1 MDIGD
6 SAHDEISALTL
17 SPLTLTES
25 TLEDGKPNKG
35 RIVKEQVE
43 GSKDVVQQNLIVTTN
58 IHEELGLE
66 PEIATLNGDL
76 SLVNA
81 CVAFYMDSN
90 SGTETR
96 CKKSEVKTK
105 KLGNFSVVNQVDF
118 VLGYG
123 LEVVNWADPVEII
136 GTIEM
141 MEGFI
146 WDSGPIVNWLNRTWH
161 LTKHY
166 AYYVKPWLSTS
177 RAKILTPHGKDPGEY
192 VKSCFLNGKGPST
205 RGMANQL
212 LAELGVLVSYW
223 KIYTSMGIAKDLVR
237 GTHEHG
243 YNIMTSNIDE
253 SVNLL
258 FGDERVLRS
267 TKVDKVFTGSEAE
280 LADMLQKSLKGK
292 RYIIVLDDMC
302 KTEAWDAMRQCF
314 PCENKGSGILLTTRN
329 TKVARDVR
337 RENLSLQIDLMCL
350 DESSNLFKSVAFANE
365 ALPCEFETNGKK
377 ITKKCHRLP
386 LTIAVVVGVLRSKRV
401 IEDWENVA
409 KDVKSFVTND
419 PDVHVFLG

>member
-1 MDIGD
+1 
-6 SAHDEISALTL
+6 
-17 SPLTLTES
+17 
-25 TLEDGKPNKG
+25 
-35 RIVKEQVE
+35 
-43 GSKDVVQQNLIVTTN
+43 
-58 IHEELGLE
+58 
-66 PEIATLNGDL
+66 
-76 SLVNA
+76 
-81 CVAFYMDSN
+81 
-90 SGTETR
+90 
-96 CKKSEVKTK
+96 
-105 KLGNFSVVNQVDF
+105 
-118 VLGYG
+118 
-123 LEVVNWADPVEII
+123 
-136 GTIEM
+136 
-141 MEGFI
+141 
-146 WDSGPIVNWLNRTWH
+146 
-161 LTKHY
+161 
-166 AYYVKPWLSTS
+166 
-177 RAKILTPHGKDPGEY
+177 
-192 VKSCFLNGKGPST
+192 
-205 RGMANQL
+205 
-212 LAELGVLVSYW
+212 
-223 KIYTSMGIAKDLVR
+223 MGIAKDLVR

-243 YNIMTSNIDE
+243 YTVLDAYCYMIESTNSGGKTTLHVDENRRYNIMTSNIDE

-267 TKVDKVFTGSEAE
+267 TNVDKVFTGSEAE

-350 DESSNLFKSVAFANE
+350 DESSNLFKSVAFANK

-377 ITKKCHRLP
+377 ITKKCHWLP

-409 KDVKSFVTND
+409 NDVKSFVTND